1 MQATVGSLRVT
12 LGLDSAAFERGVS
25 NVKREAT
32 GLAGVLQGIDRKIG
46 GFGAALAGGLAAGGL
61 TAAVAQL
68 RSAITTIG
76 DIGDRAAALG
86 LTTDQI
92 QKLQFAFAS
101 TGVASDEFNSAM
113 DRFVNAVGDA
123 QRGTGAL
130 KDIFDRF
137 GVSLTNARGEQK
149 SVNELFADFAEVL
162 KNSKDAQE
170 RMNIAQDVFGRG
182 ASKYLEA
189 LSGGK
194 QGLNEFAQ
202 AAVSASAVVDEKLI
216 QAADEFDRKWTQ
228 TLEVVSIRLRAFLAD
243 AFLRPSV
250 PEGFEGRAEYLLR
263 KRREAI
269 EGAPNRRSVSP
280 EMRDRAPVIT
290 YSTGGGFGG
299 EPLLPRIKP
308 IQDAVRDLGQAVNT
322 VLPQAEKGFRKLQD
336 RIGETTTVI
345 EKVEADQSALTYAME
360 DFGYTVGD
368 AFDRLVVGGEK
379 LGDVLKG
386 VARQLASSA
395 IRDAFMTMTRPQ
407 QAGGG
412 GFFQGLIGAF
422 AGMFAN
428 GGVIPRGQFGVVG
441 ERGPELVAA
450 GSSPL
455 TVYPNEAFG
464 SGGGTVYNIDARGSN
479 LSEAQFRAILAD
491 HQRQTLAMVPA
502 TVRGA
507 RRRGMI

>member
-61 TAAVAQL
+61 ATAVAQL

-113 DRFVNAVGDA
+113 DRFVNQVGDA

-149 SVNELFADFAEVL
+149 TVNELFADFAEVL

-194 QGLNEFAQ
+194 QGLNEFAD
-202 AAVSASAVVDEKLI
+202 AAVQASYVTDERLI
-216 QAADEFDRKWTQ
+216 KAADDFDKAWTSA
-228 TLEVVSIRLRAFLAD
+228 LEIVSKRMKAFLAET
-243 AFLRPSV
+243 FL
-250 PEGFEGRAEYLLR
+250 
-263 KRREAI
+263 
-269 EGAPNRRSVSP
+269 APATPDRWQMAYAQRVRQLARDNPPPVSP
-280 EMRDRAPVIT
+280 GMRDGPPEIT
-290 YSTGGGFGG
+290 DIVGGGLRSK
-299 EPLLPRIKP
+299 PPLPRIKP
-308 IQDAVRDLGQAVNT
+308 IQDAVTDLGKAVNT
-322 VLPQAEKGFRKLQD
+322 VLPPADEGFRKLQD
-336 RIGETTTVI
+336 RIGDNTT
-345 EKVEADQSALTYAME
+345 ELYKMNDGLTNVDYAMQ
-360 DFGYTVGD
+360 DFSYTAAD
-368 AFDRLVVGGEK
+368 AFERLAIGGEK
-379 LGDVLKG
+379 FGDVLKDL
-386 VARQLASSA
+386 ARQMASA
-395 IRDAFMTMTRPQ
+395 GLQQAFAMAFMKPQ
-407 QAGGG
+407 DGGTSPFGALVSGIRGLFAGGFASG
-412 GFFQGLIGAF
+412 G
-422 AGMFAN
+422 M
-428 GGVIPRGQFGVVG
+428 IPRGQFGLVG

-479 LSEAQFRAILAD
+479 MSEAQFRAILAD